1 MRFIAFFIAACSF
14 LPVLAR
20 TVQVPVELKNSSNS
34 AGRRVFFV
42 ALPLP
47 TGAVQKV
54 ENIQLTNADGSEC
67 AAQFTVVNRW
77 QDGSLKLVRI
87 CGLAPMRAKEK
98 RKIFVEYG
106 DKVLQAVYP
115 GILIAR
121 SNDRMLVE
129 AGVLSAEFDLKKL
142 SLPSVIRLN
151 KVQCGGFA
159 PFPAEKESTVY
170 HVVESDALHTVI
182 QMTNCRI
189 HFFYN
194 EPWIA
199 VEWLKKPIPQ
209 VTFSRNSKIRSSG
222 VKGNWQV
229 FRFDGKSA
237 NLPPQAVGVI
247 PEWYYEKCGI
257 LVAGDRRSAVL
268 NRFEEEL
275 ISRMRSRMSAVPV
288 ELLLQG
294 FFRTGDVS
302 FIHAALKRQNG
313 ILSRSEAAWLQ
324 GFSAGHLR
332 WQTECDFASNTA
344 KSVMS
349 TEQLCRELS
358 AMSVDTQE
366 KMEKFLQYGEILA
379 GRFDHTSGRWFTQV
393 DDSGKARR
401 RKLLSVADNI
411 RCSAVMFEMAKIT
424 QEKRYGEVGIKAL
437 NRILSDGIVDEV
449 ITTEA
454 VFRLLDRA
462 REYVKRHPGAER
474 NIDAAGFLFN
484 GEKKSRGAI
493 GFHLYPGEKMK
504 VEPAGNGEI
513 EVECCRNGEDGNLVV
528 KEPNSRKIAFRQDG
542 QSKLYHI
549 RVPERGCFLSSPGEK
564 MSCIRISDMSQCRI
578 KLPLSEK
585 MRIFSIEAPEIF
597 TVDVPEKQKELTFL
611 LRAMGKGERAKLTAI
626 SPEGKR
632 YYAEDVNCDGSGVV
646 FAGIKSIS
654 DAPSG
659 KWTIIL
665 SSSGSEVA
673 LGVKN
678 FQTIL
683 EK

>member
-14 LPVLAR
+14 FPVLAR
-20 TVQVPVELKNSSNS
+20 TVQVPVELKNSNNG

-67 AAQFTVVNRW
+67 AAQFTVVDRW

-87 CGLAPMRAKEK
+87 CGLVPMKAKEK

-170 HVVESDALHTVI
+170 QAVESDALHTVI
-182 QMTNCRI
+182 QMTNCRV

-209 VTFSRNSKIRSSG
+209 VTFSRNNKIQSSG
-222 VKGNWQV
+222 VRGNWQV

-237 NLPPQAVGVI
+237 NLPPPVIGVI

-257 LVAGDRRSAVL
+257 LVAGDRISAVL

-275 ISRMRSRMSAVPV
+275 ISRMRSKMTTVPV
-288 ELLLQG
+288 EVLLQG
-294 FFRTGDVS
+294 FFRTGDVR
-302 FIHAALKRQNG
+302 FIHAALKQLNG
-313 ILSRSEAAWLQ
+313 KLSRSEAAWLQ

-332 WQTECDFASNTA
+332 WQTECDFSSNTA

-349 TEQLCRELS
+349 TVLLCRELS
-358 AMSVDTQE
+358 EMSVGTPE

-411 RCSAVMFEMAKIT
+411 RCSAVMFEMEKIT
-424 QEKRYGEVGIKAL
+424 QEKRYGEIGLRAL

-454 VFRLLDRA
+454 VFRLIDRT
-462 REYVKRHPGAER
+462 REYVKRHSGAEK
-474 NIDAAGFLFN
+474 NIDVAGFLFN
-484 GEKKSRGAI
+484 GEKKSRGAV

-504 VEPAGNGEI
+504 VEPVGNGEI
-513 EVECCRNGEDGNLVV
+513 CVECRNGKLAVEDH
-528 KEPNSRKIAFRQDG
+528 NSRQVAFRYAG
-542 QSKLYHI
+542 QEELYYIGIPVNGCKLS
-549 RVPERGCFLSSPGEK
+549 VPGDK
-564 MSCIRISDMSQCRI
+564 MSCIRIDDMSQCRI

-626 SPEGKR
+626 SPEGRR

-646 FAGIKSIS
+646 FAGVVSVKNAAAGEWKVILHC
-654 DAPSG
+654 SG
-659 KWTIIL
+659 
-665 SSSGSEVA
+665 GEVA

-678 FQTIL
+678 FQTVL
-683 EK
+683 RK